1 MSIKNKNIKIS
12 EKHHEVLKKYCVV
25 KGLKMFKVI
34 EKMIDELTKNNRK
47 DLYGE

>member
-1 MSIKNKNIKIS
+1 MGVKNKNIKIS
-12 EKHHEVLKKYCVV
+12 EKHHEVLKKYCAL

-34 EKMIDELTKNNRK
+34 EKMIDELTKHNRK